1 MDGRDH
7 AVSVPRPHLQ
17 STYADLL
24 TVVHLMHDFP
34 APWYV
39 SGGWAIDAL
48 VGRATRPHED
58 VEIGIARQDQ
68 GYLHR
73 HLATWQLYKVV
84 HNTRRNDADL
94 IPWEPEERFELP
106 VHQIVAHCPGAT
118 PPEFEFFLNEVWE
131 NEWQFRKERSIR
143 RPLTESYLQ
152 TVQDIPVLAPELQL
166 LYKATLHRPKDEHD
180 FRTALGYL
188 DPDQR
193 AWLKQALERFRPG
206 DPWLDALT

>member
-1 MDGRDH
+1 
-7 AVSVPRPHLQ
+7 VSVPRPHLQ
-17 STYADLL
+17 VTYADLL
-24 TVVHLMHDFP
+24 TVVHLLHDFP

-39 SGGWAIDAL
+39 SGGWALDAL

-84 HNTRRNDADL
+84 HNTSRNDADL
-94 IPWEPEERFELP
+94 LPWEPAERLELP
-106 VHQIVAHCPGAT
+106 VHQIVAQCPGAT

-143 RPLTESYLQ
+143 RPLTASYLQ
-152 TVQDIPVLAPELQL
+152 TAQGIPVLAPELQL

-180 FRTALGYL
+180 FQTALGSL
-188 DPDQR
+188 GPDQR
-193 AWLKQALERFRPG
+193 AWLKQALESFRPG